1 MSRRHAAVVVL
12 ACLLLSSCA
21 PRVEQHTVSP
31 IPSQTGSPLIVGD
44 GMEVRCYRVTAG
56 RQELRRALLGLGATL
71 RSSNTLVLRGLE
83 YYELDIDRLDDLVTV
98 ICNRSPWNIR
108 WLGQS
113 FTWLNML
120 PAKVP
125 VDVDGDRDA
134 WVALPG
140 RTWSTMMED
149 GPVVYLEVMPMVG
162 FKRVPGEPSGRFDT
176 IREEDLRAEYV
187 LRPGTC
193 IILVG
198 GRGVPLLE
206 VDAVDAGDKLIS
218 TETLGAMLTRST
230 DPDSA
235 AYSGMGPDRDLLV
248 FLPHFTSERLRS
260 LEPRSAPGSP

>member
-1 MSRRHAAVVVL
+1 
-12 ACLLLSSCA
+12 
-21 PRVEQHTVSP
+21 
-31 IPSQTGSPLIVGD
+31 VGD
-44 GMEVRCYRVTAG
+44 GMEIRCYRVTVG
-56 RQELRRALLGLGATL
+56 RQELRRALVGLGATL

-98 ICNRSPWNIR
+98 ICNRAPWNIR

-125 VDVDGDRDA
+125 VDDAGARDA

-162 FKRVPGEPSGRFDT
+162 FQRTAGGPSVRFDT

-187 LRPGTC
+187 LRPGSC

-198 GRGVPLLE
+198 GGGVPLLE
-206 VDAVDAGDKLIS
+206 VDSGDELIS
-218 TETLGAMLTRST
+218 TETLGGLLTRST

-235 AYSGMGPDRDLLV
+235 AYSGMGADQDLLV

-260 LEPRSAPGSP
+260 LQPRSAPGSP